1 MPGGSSALRQEPR
14 NPGHPLTVQMR
25 GWSREGPALRP
36 GTPIPG
42 RLSFSIA
49 HPLLSLLAASFF
61 SKGQRVK
68 GVDTPSLWDSRT
80 FFGRPRRPSS
90 SFRVFIW
97 DMGAHPN
104 SITPTATQ
112 ESHGERAPE
121 LQLDP
126 SSHLLLRTQV
136 GRGDEE

>member
-1 MPGGSSALRQEPR
+1 MGAQHSDRSQG
-14 NPGHPLTVQMR
+14 T
-25 GWSREGPALRP
+25 P
-36 GTPIPG
+36 GTLSLYRCGNGPEKSLPYGPG
-42 RLSFSIA
+42 LPFLGAFPSPSLI
-49 HPLLSLLAASFF
+49 HLLSLLAASFF

-80 FFGRPRRPSS
+80 FFGQPRHPSS

-97 DMGAHPN
+97 DMGTHRN
-104 SITPTATQ
+104 SITPTAIQ
-112 ESHGERAPE
+112 ESRGERALE